1 MSLDYGRNREPT
13 RRPLCSLL
21 LPGSGDAD
29 RIGSDR
35 IGSDRIGSGQLPV
48 KMFLFTRRPLSSSD
62 SAPASAAFPE
72 WVEHISS
79 AEKDL
84 GSDHTMSCVASGKP
98 QPHIQWLKNGELVT
112 HARARSSPL
121 APAPHPT
128 NVDMAVEIHRKL
140 LGESVYSAA
149 PPQCCSGQEAALR
162 LCCQGKGCYGA
173 WKNIQ
178 QRLGWRRILFL
189 IFSH

>member
-1 MSLDYGRNREPT
+1 MSLSLDYGRNLERT

-29 RIGSDR
+29 RIGS
-35 IGSDRIGSGQLPV
+35 GQLPV
-48 KMFLFTRRPLSSSD
+48 KMFPFTRRPLSSSD
-62 SAPASAAFPE
+62 FAPASAAFPE

-98 QPHIQWLKNGELVT
+98 QPQIQWLKNGELVTHART

-121 APAPHPT
+121 APAPHPR
-128 NVDMAVEIHRKL
+128 NVDIAVEIHLQAPQRVCL
-140 LGESVYSAA
+140 QCSAA
-149 PPQCCSGQEAALR
+149 SVL
-162 LCCQGKGCYGA
+162 
-173 WKNIQ
+173 
-178 QRLGWRRILFL
+178 QRLGGGTVAALSGKRLLWSLPA
-189 IFSH
+189 

>member
-1 MSLDYGRNREPT
+1 MAADPALRAAGGAAASLSCLQGEGRRVASSSQGRTKAGSRLITHTCVSLDYGRSLEPT

-35 IGSDRIGSGQLPV
+35 IGSGQLPV
-48 KMFLFTRRPLSSSD
+48 KMLLFTRRPLSSSD

-121 APAPHPT
+121 AAAPHP
-128 NVDMAVEIHRKL
+128 IKCRH
-140 LGESVYSAA
+140 G
-149 PPQCCSGQEAALR
+149 
-162 LCCQGKGCYGA
+162 
-173 WKNIQ
+173 
-178 QRLGWRRILFL
+178 F
-189 IFSH
+189 